1 MVANFSAYLHS
12 IGYSVDEFKR
22 ELDAT
27 VVHIKSQNPG

>member
-1 MVANFSAYLHS
+1 VTSFSAYLHG

-22 ELDAT
+22 ELDAS